1 MATITAIEIQKR
13 HPDRINVDLDG
24 EYSFSLAGMPA
35 SGLKVG
41 QSLDP
46 GQVAALQAEDADET
60 AYQRALKM
68 LSVRNRAESE
78 IRTRLRRHKTPDDV
92 IERTLAR
99 LRERHF
105 ADDAKFARE
114 WVENRSTF
122 RPRGRTA
129 LAWELR
135 SKGIEPEIAET
146 ALADVDE
153 STLAH
158 QAGLKKARQLSAA
171 DWQDFRTRVSAYLA
185 RRGFP
190 GSIITSTVSG
200 LWTEIHPGQTSLQEE
215 DIQ

>member
-114 WVENRSTF
+114 WVENRSAF
-122 RPRGRTA
+122 RPRGRSA

-135 SKGIEPEIAET
+135 QKGVPAELT
-146 ALADVDE
+146 ASALSAVDE
-153 STLAH
+153 SMLAH
-158 QAGLKKARQLSAA
+158 QAGLKKARQLSSAN
-171 DWQDFRTRVSAYLA
+171 WQEFRTRVSAYLA

-190 GSIITSTVSG
+190 GSVIASTVSD
-200 LWTEIHPGQTSLQEE
+200 LWTETHAGSPSTNEE
-215 DIQ
+215 DIL